1 MAGNARKKRNQRQRE
16 QVRKR
21 SSASK
26 QITRSEQPD
35 GTVQFELTGDLVDEF
50 NGTVDE
56 SRRAFREQFGR
67 DPGPDDPLAW
77 DPDEP
82 TPTPLSMA
90 KLESEIVET
99 MESAGIDPALI
110 YAYQQT
116 GLLVTAENR
125 SLLSEQD
132 LAEWDEAIDR
142 YEELH
147 S

>member
-1 MAGNARKKRNQRQRE
+1 MTAQACSTPLSPLTAPNRCIEAK
-16 QVRKR
+16 QV
-21 SSASK
+21 
-26 QITRSEQPD
+26 TRIEQPD

-50 NGTVDE
+50 NETLDE

-99 MESAGIDPALI
+99 METAGIDSALI
-110 YAYQQT
+110 YPYQQT

-125 SLLSEQD
+125 SLLSDEA

-142 YEELH
+142 YEALH
-147 S
+147 G